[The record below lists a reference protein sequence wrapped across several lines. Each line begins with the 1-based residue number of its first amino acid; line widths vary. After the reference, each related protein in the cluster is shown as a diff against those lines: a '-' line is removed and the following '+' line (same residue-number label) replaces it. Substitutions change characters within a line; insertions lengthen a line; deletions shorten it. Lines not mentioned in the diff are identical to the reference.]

1 MTIGWHFDNT
11 YSKLPNVFL
20 SEISPIPVKSPDLL
34 ILNDNLSKELEL
46 NFSKT
51 NKENLSQLFSGNLL
65 PENSKA
71 IAQAYAGH
79 QFGHFTMLGDGR
91 ATLIG
96 EHLTKNN
103 YRFDIQFK
111 GSGKTPFS
119 RNGDGRAA
127 LGPMLRE
134 YIISEAMHSLRIP
147 TTRSL
152 AVVKTGENVLRETPL
167 QGAILTRVAS
177 SHLRV
182 GTFQYIA
189 ARQEK
194 ENLITLVDYTIDR
207 HYPNIKESK
216 NKALDLLKAL
226 MEKQIKLVINWM
238 RVGFI
243 HGVMNTDNMAIS
255 GETIDYGPC
264 AFMDTYDPQT
274 VFSSIDQ
281 LGRYAYFNQP
291 SITKWNLARF
301 AECLIPLIDE
311 NKDKAIKIATETINS
326 FEKIYEI
333 KWLNMMRDKLGLF
346 GEEPKDQVLI
356 LDLLKVLME
365 KQINLVINWMRVGFI
380 HGVMNTDNMTISGET
395 IDYGPCAF
403 MDTYDPQTVFSSI
416 DQLGRYAYFN
426 QPSIT
431 KWNLARFAECLIPLI
446 NEDKD
451 KAIKIV
457 TEEINNFEK
466 IYEIKW
472 LNMMRDKLGL
482 FGEDSKDQV
491 LILDLLTWMHQ
502 NKADYTNT
510 FCYLMN
516 AKIQN
521 NKIFNNENFIVWKKR
536 WEERLRLNNNTP
548 EKYLKLMKSVNP
560 LIIPRNHKVEE
571 ALEFA
576 NNNDLSLVKKLIKI
590 LEKPYENQKGIDEY
604 QSTAPISDQKYQTF
618 CGT

>member
-11 YSKLPNVFL
+11 YSKLPDIFL
-20 SEISPIPVKSPDLL
+20 SEISPIPVKSPDLI
-34 ILNDNLSKELEL
+34 ILNDSLSKELEL

-134 YIISEAMHSLRIP
+134 YIISEAMHALGIP

-167 QGAILTRVAS
+167 PGAILTRVAS

-182 GTFQYIA
+182 GTFQFIA
-189 ARQEK
+189 ARQEEK
-194 ENLITLVDYTIDR
+194 NLKTLVDYTIDR

-216 NKALDLLKAL
+216 NKSLDLLKAL
-226 MEKQIKLVINWM
+226 MEKQIK
-238 RVGFI
+238 
-243 HGVMNTDNMAIS
+243 
-255 GETIDYGPC
+255 
-264 AFMDTYDPQT
+264 
-274 VFSSIDQ
+274 
-281 LGRYAYFNQP
+281 
-291 SITKWNLARF
+291 
-301 AECLIPLIDE
+301 
-311 NKDKAIKIATETINS
+311 
-326 FEKIYEI
+326 
-333 KWLNMMRDKLGLF
+333 
-346 GEEPKDQVLI
+346 
-356 LDLLKVLME
+356 
-365 KQINLVINWMRVGFI
+365 LVINWMRVGFI

-431 KWNLARFAECLIPLI
+431 KWNLARFAECLITLI
-446 NEDKD
+446 DKNKD
-451 KAIKIV
+451 KAIKIA
-457 TEEINNFEK
+457 TETINSFEK

-472 LNMMRDKLGL
+472 LNMMRDKLGF
-482 FGEDSKDQV
+482 FGEDPKDQV

-510 FCYLMN
+510 FCFLMN
-516 AKIQN
+516 EKIENDEIYN
-521 NKIFNNENFIVWKKR
+521 NDDFHIWKKR
-536 WEERLRLNNNTP
+536 WQDRLELNNNKP
-548 EKYLKLMKSVNP
+548 KKYLKLMRSVNP
-560 LIIPRNHKVEE
+560 SIIPRNHKVEE
-571 ALEFA
+571 VLEAA
-576 NNNDLSLVKKLIKI
+576 NNDDLKPMKNFLNI
-590 LEKPYENQKGIDEY
+590 LEKPYENQNKFFEY
-604 QSTAPISDQKYQTF
+604 QSPAPINNEKYQTF